1 MTIALIVIF
10 CAGVV
15 NFAMHRAM
23 LESNDPVV
31 VAAMKPFQDRLG
43 TYSTYAVEYLFLV
56 AGLAIGSRHA
66 LGGLMMYGIYS
77 ALNILAFKMM
87 RNRSQ

>member
-1 MTIALIVIF
+1 
-10 CAGVV
+10 
-15 NFAMHRAM
+15 M

-43 TYSTYAVEYLFLV
+43 PYSTYAVEYLFLV
-56 AGLAIGSRHA
+56 AGLSIGSRHA